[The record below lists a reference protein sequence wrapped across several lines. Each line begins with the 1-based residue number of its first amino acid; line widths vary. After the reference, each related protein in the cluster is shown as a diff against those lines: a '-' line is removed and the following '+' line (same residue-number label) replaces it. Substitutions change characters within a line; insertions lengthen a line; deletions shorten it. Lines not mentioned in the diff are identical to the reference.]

1 MEIYHPR
8 DEELLREMRRVR
20 RSAKRRRLIWGL
32 IIWLLLSIATGIFLF
47 NRYFTLTV
55 MQGAAMGD
63 TLPAGSLVLVRRADK
78 GTQYTAGDI
87 LLYEKTMAAPVEIT
101 VLNEKGKPRD
111 YCRYVV
117 FRDLGTTRQYLSHS
131 EGKVKW
137 AAEQSA
143 ADVFESD
150 PNGIVQL
157 DTEGMPNGEYML
169 KEVYASYG
177 QSLLKDTIPFNVSN
191 PILTQVKRV
200 LAAPGD
206 RIVLSPYQSMR
217 INSRELNRAFTSG
230 RAEDVSVEARR
241 VNVGDGDYFVQG
253 DQLSLSVDSRD
264 RDYDTIS
271 QEDVLG
277 RAEYALWPIRCFGNL
292 TGQSVTVGEAVEQE
306 ATE

>member
-47 NRYFTLTV
+47 NRYFMLTV

-87 LLYEKTMAAPVEIT
+87 LLYEKTMSAPVEIT

-143 ADVFESD
+143 ADTFESD

-169 KEVYASYG
+169 KEVNASYG
-177 QSLLKDTIPFNVSN
+177 QNLLKDPIPFNVSN
-191 PILTQVKRV
+191 PILTQVTGAGSTGRQNRAQS
-200 LAAPGD
+200 LPGD
-206 RIVLSPYQSMR
+206 ENQQPGAQPGIHLG
-217 INSRELNRAFTSG
+217 TGGG
-230 RAEDVSVEARR
+230 RQRR
-241 VNVGDGDYFVQG
+241 VTPCQ
-253 DQLSLSVDSRD
+253 R
-264 RDYDTIS
+264 
-271 QEDVLG
+271 G
-277 RAEYALWPIRCFGNL
+277 RWGLFRPGRPAEPFG
-292 TGQSVTVGEAVEQE
+292 GQPRPGL
-306 ATE
+306 